1 MNDII
6 TGAVQISAAQ
16 ISATQIS
23 AAQISAA
30 QTSETSNAGL
40 HTAILALIMVVG
52 TAIALWLLL
61 KYGNRGA

>member
-1 MNDII
+1 MNDVI
-6 TGAVQISAAQ
+6 TAAQ
-16 ISATQIS
+16 ISAF
-23 AAQISAA
+23 QISAA
-30 QTSETSNAGL
+30 QTSDTSNAGL